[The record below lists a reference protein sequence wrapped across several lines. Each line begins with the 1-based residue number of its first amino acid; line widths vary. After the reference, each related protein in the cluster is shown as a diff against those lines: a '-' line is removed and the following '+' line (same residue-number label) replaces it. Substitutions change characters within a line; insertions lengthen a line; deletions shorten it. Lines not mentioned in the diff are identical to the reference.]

1 MARIGGEAMKHN
13 VITLEAARVL
23 FNKVEAA
30 KGPIAVFAANGGWNA
45 TKVSSQNFA
54 RQIQRTP
61 HLLVGIYDLESRID
75 WIADDLAIHGIK

>member
-1 MARIGGEAMKHN
+1 MTHTKHN

-30 KGPIAVFAANGGWNA
+30 KGPIAVFASNGSWNA
-45 TKVSSQNFA
+45 SKVSSQHFA

-61 HLLVGIYDLESRID
+61 ELLIGIFDINSRLE
-75 WIADDLAIHGIK
+75 WIADDLFEAGIR

>member
-1 MARIGGEAMKHN
+1 MVMKN
-13 VITLEAARVL
+13 ETQRNYPRSRPRTVQQ
-23 FNKVEAA
+23 VEAA

-61 HLLVGIYDLESRID
+61 ELFVGLYDLNSRLE
-75 WIADDLAIHGIK
+75 WIADDLFEAGIR

>member
-13 VITLEAARVL
+13 VMTLEAARVL

-45 TKVSSQNFA
+45 TKVISQNFA
-54 RQIQRTP
+54 RQILRTP
-61 HLLVGIYDLESRID
+61 ELLVGIFDINSRLE
-75 WIADDLAIHGIK
+75 WIADDLYEAGIR

>member
-1 MARIGGEAMKHN
+1 MTPTKHN
-13 VITLEAARVL
+13 IITLEAARVL

-61 HLLVGIYDLESRID
+61 ELLVGIFDINSRLE
-75 WIADDLAIHGIK
+75 WIADDLEAAGIK

>member
-1 MARIGGEAMKHN
+1 MTPKKHN

-45 TKVSSQNFA
+45 TKVSSQHFA
-54 RQIQRTP
+54 RQMQRTP
-61 HLLVGIYDLESRID
+61 ELLMGLYDVNSRLEWIEDDFAAAGIR
-75 WIADDLAIHGIK
+75 

>member
-1 MARIGGEAMKHN
+1 MKHN
-13 VITLEAARVL
+13 IITLEAARVL

-54 RQIQRTP
+54 RQKALDDKKKEKDKTF
-61 HLLVGIYDLESRID
+61 VCIYDVNSRLE
-75 WIADDLAIHGIK
+75 WIADDLFEAGIR

>member
-1 MARIGGEAMKHN
+1 MTPTKHN
-13 VITLEAARVL
+13 IITLEAARVL

-61 HLLVGIYDLESRID
+61 ELFVGLYDLNSRLE
-75 WIADDLAIHGIK
+75 WIADDLEAAGIK

>member
-1 MARIGGEAMKHN
+1 MKHN

-30 KGPIAVFAANGGWNA
+30 KGPIAVFASNGSWQA
-45 TKVSSQNFA
+45 SKVSSQNFA

-61 HLLVGIYDLESRID
+61 ELFVGLYDVNSRLE
-75 WIADDLAIHGIK
+75 WIADDLYEAGIR

>member
-1 MARIGGEAMKHN
+1 MTPTKHN

-30 KGPIAVFAANGGWNA
+30 KGPIAVFAANGGWNC
-45 TKVSSQNFA
+45 TKVSSQHFA

-61 HLLVGIYDLESRID
+61 ELFIGLYDINSRLE
-75 WIADDLAIHGIK
+75 WIADDLFEAGIR